1 MTLEEEFEVKFKDK
15 NNPQQI
21 ELLKNAIKDLY
32 LNIEDYE
39 FVVKGKNSK
48 NEDQTTEFL
57 DKFYISN
64 YDVKCMIEDYAFCL
78 KLSEYADI
86 LIDRDRENNLLYILY
101 VPNAIVGNWDYK
113 SSEEKLIYIK
123 WNPLNRKILSFHTMK
138 KIKRTNRDKLKE
150 ENRLNE
156 NLSLQQ
162 IRSKDVYSGN
172 DHVNKFFNIRKSLIG
187 NPNKNVKFITSEL
200 NSDGSADFLF
210 QTVTTP
216 YDEENHVYKELEDAP
231 ISDTINSSELINNI
245 ANEYMM
251 CIRVNDFWDLI
262 EELEIVEQNEF
273 DKNTLAS
280 ILDLSEDVKY
290 SCNCPSFVFT
300 GVSYFATLENAS
312 LIPNNIY
319 PKKWDKYRMNALCCK
334 HLSGLFRNL
343 SFFENQMA
351 MSIKKN
357 MIDQGLLY

>member
-1 MTLEEEFEVKFKDK
+1 MRLEEEFEVKFKDK

-64 YDVKCMIEDYAFCL
+64 YDVKCMIEDYAFGL

-123 WNPLNRKILSFHTMK
+123 WNPLNRKILSFYTMK

-156 NLSLQQ
+156 NLSYSQ
-162 IRSKDVYSGN
+162 IIDKVFYTGNDNWHLKKFYNLRKKYNGKDVS
-172 DHVNKFFNIRKSLIG
+172 
-187 NPNKNVKFITSEL
+187 NVKLITTEINDEGYCDILFSVKATD
-200 NSDGSADFLF
+200 DG
-210 QTVTTP
+210 TIK
-216 YDEENHVYKELEDAP
+216 KELVDDGNGAMIDN
-231 ISDTINSSELINNI
+231 IS
-245 ANEYMM
+245 NEYMVT
-251 CIRVNDFWDLI
+251 IRINDFWDMI
-262 EELEIVEQNEF
+262 EEFGLETPNDFTKGDVVALVQ
-273 DKNTLAS
+273 
-280 ILDLSEDVKY
+280 LSEDIKIK
-290 SCNCPSFVFT
+290 SSDPSFWWQ
-300 GVSYFATLENAS
+300 GLSYWLSLDNAS
-312 LIPNNIY
+312 LMPCNIA
-319 PKKWDKYRMNALCCK
+319 PKFWDKYRPNVKVSKIIEAVLRQLDFSLNKYQC
-334 HLSGLFRNL
+334 L
-343 SFFENQMA
+343 
-351 MSIKKN
+351 
-357 MIDQGLLY
+357 